1 MMKLARKV
9 QRQSSVVICAKR
21 LKRYRPFIRTLL
33 GFPDVCSPHICRQER
48 RDDSRQ
54 SVECFDTNPLLYLLP
69 TRLIPETLFKKSIF
83 YFKKNF
89 LILQKYRTN
98 TTFLRIILDRAYISN
113 ISFTRGKSKLYLFCA
128 TKFLTLIFPFEKK
141 NLFINRTP
149 IIKIQLYRR
158 ELS

>member
-113 ISFTRGKSKLYLFCA
+113 ISFTRGKSKLYLIVLSRN
-128 TKFLTLIFPFEKK
+128 FLL
-141 NLFINRTP
+141 
-149 IIKIQLYRR
+149 LYSPSRKR
-158 ELS
+158 ICL